1 MSFPGIAG
9 LSPSQ
14 LDALEDLLTAGG
26 TAPRETTGPE
36 PTIHP
41 ELTIYYVPEP
51 GSPPDEAELRA
62 HTARILPDET
72 VCLRFVPVAEP
83 SSLSSLSPSSPSSP
97 SEDAV
102 PADTGERPD
111 DAAAPDRAAA
121 APSGDLQ
128 RWLAAIWADVLGTPV
143 PPVDADFFTLGGS
156 SLRAVRVLAR
166 VQAVLDIELPVA
178 TLFGHRTVAALADAV
193 EARAAEVPHFAE
205 IVAVAAEVYG
215 EGTDAG
221 QP

>member
-1 MSFPGIAG
+1 MSYPGIAG

-14 LDALEDLLTAGG
+14 LVALEDLLTAGG

-36 PTIHP
+36 
-41 ELTIYYVPEP
+41 LTVYYVPEP

-72 VCLRFVPVAEP
+72 VCLRFVPVTEP
-83 SSLSSLSPSSPSSP
+83 PSPSP
-97 SEDAV
+97 SEGAV
-102 PADTGERPD
+102 PPDTGERPY
-111 DAAAPDRAAA
+111 DAAAPAQAAPAQAAA

-128 RWLAAIWADVLGTPV
+128 HWLAAVWADVLDTPV
-143 PPVDADFFTLGGS
+143 PSVDADFFTLGGS

-166 VQAVLDIELPVA
+166 VQAVLGIELPVA